1 MGYIL
6 LGYLVIGVIWAN
18 TAVLVYKVETPE
30 EYDEYPFL
38 VRVSVYVQTMLLWP
52 RDIAKAIIGTI
63 RRLKEM
69 KKDDRL

>member
-6 LGYLVIGVIWAN
+6 LGYLIIGVIWAN

-30 EYDEYPFL
+30 KYEEYPFL

-52 RDIAKAIIGTI
+52 RDIIKAIIGTI

-69 KKDDRL
+69 KKDGRL